1 MGRLCVIIYIYLY
14 VHMFVFISCVHMH
27 WFMFASVF
35 FWFGHTVTIVGSPS
49 VVFICTHK
57 VWCLYVHIYV
67 YMHIC
72 IHLWNNLW
80 VWCLYV
86 HIYVYMYICI
96 HSWNNIHIYMHRY
109 MSVSVSLWFGYAVTI
124 MGSLSVVFICTYV
137 YIHKI
142 TYISTCTGTRM
153 WVCPFGL
160 DTQSRLW
167 AVSVLLCWA
176 LSVG

>member
-1 MGRLCVIIYIYLY
+1 MHRQLIAYFSFLLDHTVAIMGRLCVIIYIYLY

-72 IHLWNNLW
+72 IHL
-80 VWCLYV
+80 
-86 HIYVYMYICI
+86 
-96 HSWNNIHIYMHRY
+96 
-109 MSVSVSLWFGYAVTI
+109 
-124 MGSLSVVFICTYV
+124 
-137 YIHKI
+137 
-142 TYISTCTGTRM
+142 
-153 WVCPFGL
+153 
-160 DTQSRLW
+160 
-167 AVSVLLCWA
+167 
-176 LSVG
+176 